1 VNGANP
7 AGGFAVT
14 ADKAVLKN
22 ALALHGG
29 FAKID
34 RFYAPPN
41 GDRYLQGNHL
51 FGRATWTLSREWAI
65 QGFVARAVRTN
76 YTIATG
82 TRVDVL
88 LQFNLLPSLQRLN
101 LIPRPQPSAGVR

>member
-14 ADKAVLKN
+14 VDKMVLKN

-29 FAKID
+29 FSKID

-65 QGFVARAVRTN
+65 QGFVTRAVRTN
-76 YTIATG
+76 FTIATG

-88 LQFNLLPSLQRLN
+88 LQYNAVPVLRRLKV
-101 LIPRPQPSAGVR
+101 IS